1 MTSTSTLLCCCQF
14 ESGGMACGEAVNVH
28 FLLVGSHLA
37 LQDFLETGNSLQC
50 LAGVVQHSRSL
61 GDRAGVMAIEQ
72 RQVEQWPKTPG
83 A

>member
-1 MTSTSTLLCCCQF
+1 MTSTSTLLCNCQSMF
-14 ESGGMACGEAVNVH
+14 GGMGWSEAVNVH

-37 LQDFLETGNSLQC
+37 LQDFLETGDSFQC

-61 GDRAGVMAIEQ
+61 GDRASVMAIEQ
-72 RQVEQWPKTPG
+72 RQVEQWPKAAG